1 MLEYVN
7 TGGEVGGDIQ
17 MTLFY
22 LYAFLA
28 WGVGYSLWHRE
39 WAPAGVCAVCLAC
52 VYLWPI
58 ASIALVLAG
67 ICLLVLLVS
76 YKG

>member
-7 TGGEVGGDIQ
+7 TGGELGGDVQ
-17 MTLFY
+17 MILLC
-22 LYAFLA
+22 LYAMPV

-39 WAPAGVCAVCLAC
+39 YKPAGVCAVCLGC

-58 ASIALVLAG
+58 ASIGVALVAL
-67 ICLLVLLVS
+67 LLVILLVS
-76 YKG
+76 YVK